1 MLTGSHQMTKF
12 LVKTFGAS
20 WQTTLAGFLGG
31 LAIIIWPIV
40 QSAIQTQM
48 TGVKVDW
55 NNVLLGIVIA
65 IGGYLAKSHNA
76 SNSPTPLAAAQVV
89 VPVEVS
95 VPQPILAKPA
105 VTEPEQPEVKIL
117 K

>member
-1 MLTGSHQMTKF
+1 MTTF

-31 LAIIIWPIV
+31 LAVIIWPIL

-48 TGVKVDW
+48 TGIKVDW
-55 NNVLLGIVIA
+55 NNVLLGVVIA
-65 IGGYLAKSHNA
+65 VGGYLAKSHNA

-89 VPVEVS
+89 VPVEVTTPAP
-95 VPQPILAKPA
+95 VLAKPA
-105 VTEPEQPEVKIL
+105 VIPPAQPEIKII